1 MAKMPSLYSGAWS
14 ARKNCGP
21 TMLPTAYATATDT
34 DEKAFLVVPAVLDV
48 TSERHSTQGA
58 SVRQLWDVLRTVVLT
73 VEAHEVHTGQRS
85 VPVCDMIDH

>member
-1 MAKMPSLYSGAWS
+1 
-14 ARKNCGP
+14 
-21 TMLPTAYATATDT
+21 
-34 DEKAFLVVPAVLDV
+34 LVVPAVLDV